1 MVVKIPSIRLYVSA
15 EVEEGL
21 ATCWPDQHYAVCRGL
36 DRPVG
41 RALWEVVGFT
51 GDPVPWLAGL
61 DPKVGRAVVN
71 IREPRVVL
79 IGQDGL
85 PLNETATDRAIA
97 AFRRA
102 AFAAVDKMRQMVDIF
117 GEPTSCYGAGP
128 HFWLQQA
135 ETDRGA
141 VKWLA
146 THRVSLRSVNPLERP
161 LPRPQ
166 AAVLA
171 FALQQLPGI
180 DWGLAKPLV
189 SGSPYAART
198 AHLMTL
204 ARSVAAIYEL
214 FAEHSVSQEIEP
226 HA

>member
-79 IGQDGL
+79 IEQDGL

-102 AFAAVDKMRQMVDIF
+102 AFAAVDKTRTMVDIF
-117 GEPTSCYGAGP
+117 GESTVCYGAGP
-128 HFWLQQA
+128 HFWLQQT

-141 VKWLA
+141 VKWLV
-146 THRVSLRSVNPLERP
+146 THRASLRSAIPLHCP
-161 LPRPQ
+161 LPRTH

-180 DWGLAKPLV
+180 DWGLANPIASGQTYAV
-189 SGSPYAART
+189 STAR
-198 AHLMTL
+198 LMTC
-204 ARSVAAIYEL
+204 AISVAAIYEL
-214 FAEHSVSQEIEP
+214 LAKQETFIDV
-226 HA
+226 